1 MRLSQL
7 LAKERTI
14 EVEIDGDTLT
24 ITYDPSAFTAEAED
38 RYAAQRETARNIGA
52 MAEALDI
59 LLIKWD
65 LTDED
70 GKTLPINTETLRTL
84 PGEFLGRVM
93 EAINEDASPK
103 QKRGRNSRGG

>member
-7 LAKERTI
+7 MSNEKAL
-14 EVEIDGDTLT
+14 EVEINGDILK

-38 RYAAQRETARNIGA
+38 RYAAQRETQRNIGA
-52 MAEALDI
+52 MAEALDV
-59 LLIKWD
+59 LLLKWD
-65 LTDED
+65 LTDDD
-70 GKTLPINTETLRTL
+70 GEPLPINVETLRTL

-103 QKRGRNSRGG
+103 QRRGRNSRGG